1 MKYVYS
7 LDEDAPTATH
17 WSGCWMLAFL
27 STSPRDLARAAREL
41 VEEGFEPGNFLR
53 MRISQAPTQDGFEIN
68 HAYINVHPDT
78 ELSKNK
84 LKNALSAKNI
94 SAALDENSTIL
105 IV

>member
-7 LDEDAPTATH
+7 LEEDPKTEVWGGFGT
-17 WSGCWMLAFL
+17 LAFMT
-27 STSPRDLARAAREL
+27 TSVRDLARAAREL

-78 ELSKNK
+78 KLSKNK
-84 LKNALSAKNI
+84 LKNVLSAKNI